1 MLRPRFVAEGADG
14 STQCCPLSRQARARR
29 EEVGWGCAEKLGSQ
43 RARARVVWGIACDL
57 RWFWDWTWRSM
68 RRWSR
73 HLSFGC
79 VTDDKCEARRRQ
91 APHVLLRW
99 SRPRNR
105 AKSPRACLRHH
116 SMVRSACRPPP
127 HVCRESQR
135 TRIGSLAVPLKP
147 PQSRRAPICLPCR
160 DSLYLLIDNP

>member
-1 MLRPRFVAEGADG
+1 MSPTEQTGEGEKRG
-14 STQCCPLSRQARARR
+14 SRVGMRRKARLPACS
-29 EEVGWGCAEKLGSQ
+29 GPG
-43 RARARVVWGIACDL
+43 VVWGIAGDL
-57 RWFWDWTWRSM
+57 RWFRNRTWRSM

-79 VTDDKCEARRRQ
+79 ATDDKCEARRRQ

-116 SMVRSACRPPP
+116 SMVCSACRPPP

-147 PQSRRAPICLPCR
+147 PQSRRAPICLPRR